1 MKQRIITGGLGAL
14 GFLLLLSLG
23 GWWYTALMFV
33 LAVIAFLEFAQMR
46 EQHWKT
52 PQMFFG
58 LIVIALIFLSGLME
72 LPVLKS
78 SSSFL
83 KEPNPLL
90 LGLALYSVLIV
101 LSRNRFDLFQMAYL
115 LAGAI
120 YIGYGFLY
128 MMVAIWKPDGLALSL
143 LVIIVTWANDS
154 GAYFIGKK
162 WGKHKLWPQIS
173 PNKTIQGS
181 LGGIMFGIVTS
192 LVIWLIHPQLGSSL
206 WALGMGLFIT
216 IVGQLGDLVES
227 AWKRSAGVKD
237 SGGILPGH
245 GGVLDRFDSLL
256 FVFLILHLIQAV

>member
-1 MKQRIITGGLGAL
+1 MKQRIITGVLGAL

-23 GWWYTALMFV
+23 GWWYTALMLI

-46 EQHWKT
+46 DMHWQT
-52 PQMFFG
+52 PQVLLG
-58 LIVIALIFLSGLME
+58 LIVIALIFLSGLMD
-72 LPVLKS
+72 LPVLS
-78 SSSFL
+78 PSSFL
-83 KEPNPLL
+83 KGADPIL

-115 LAGAI
+115 LVGAI

-128 MMVAIWKPDGLALSL
+128 MMLTIWKHDGLALSL

-162 WGKHKLWPQIS
+162 WGKRKLWPQIS
-173 PNKTIQGS
+173 PNKTIEGS
-181 LGGIMFGIVTS
+181 LGGILFGMVIS
-192 LVIWLIHPQLGSSL
+192 LIIWLIYPKLGSFA
-206 WALGMGLFIT
+206 WALGIGILIT
-216 IVGQLGDLVES
+216 VVGQMGDLIES

-256 FVFLILHLIQAV
+256 FAFVILHLIRVV